1 MTNNDIETPIA
12 ENPEAPKKR
21 RGRGSR
27 SYHKVNTTVAEPE
40 NVVFEGKITKS
51 VPNGTQSAEKSVPNG
66 TQNPK
71 KSAKKSTQADS
82 IEIKPEQQPQ
92 QPQIQLGESEP
103 APEQLNGGPFAPQI
117 QKRKEP
123 KGTEEVSDETGDA
136 VPRKRRAPKK
146 ITMSLPARDPSEPII
161 RSMALGQQLE
171 VDPNG
176 TTYPH
181 TENTAVGAGE
191 LSLHNTK
198 KDAEQQNLASVMNMV
213 NEMEAKVKDLT
224 QKLEDLAGELES
236 REAKIS
242 ELTAAIDTVYKPACQ
257 IVLKKRRYRR
267 KLNKELLDKIL
278 KEEL

>member
-1 MTNNDIETPIA
+1 MTNTDIKTSVA

-27 SYHKVNTTVAEPE
+27 NYHKVNTTVIDSD
-40 NVVFEGKITKS
+40 NVVFEGKT
-51 VPNGTQSAEKSVPNG
+51 AEKTV
-66 TQNPK
+66 QNEAEKP
-71 KSAKKSTQADS
+71 TQAVSD
-82 IEIKPEQQPQ
+82 EIKPQ
-92 QPQIQLGESEP
+92 QPQMQLGESEP

-146 ITMSLPARDPSEPII
+146 VTMSLPARDPSEPII

-171 VDPNG
+171 MDPNG

-198 KDAEQQNLASVMNMV
+198 KDVEQQNLASVMNMV

-224 QKLEDLAGELES
+224 QKLEDLTGELGS